1 MNQQELILKYITDTK
16 EYGKPSDSS
25 LDYFLESELTR
36 SIINNSKKLNDKT
49 VEQHINNEWLKL
61 VRAEVI
67 DDTSYTVC
75 EFNGGY
81 DFFRYLSE
89 HEIHSVDDLR
99 KVVLQYTIPKLPD
112 ISSALQQI
120 LKQFNGNNLYEV
132 NQADET
138 NHYIIADNFGNIK
151 VYDKDGKKL
160 VDTADLEFL
169 NVLTKLSFTQ
179 QYLGIN
185 INAFINIPSNNIAE
199 FSLYNLCSILE
210 NPIKMENQHNIID
223 NVAHAN
229 ESDMSLVSGDSL
241 EADRS
246 TNAESA
252 ESSYK
257 SHDAATAL
265 VADALTEDGIEKVVD
280 AFTELILTSK
290 TEVIDL
296 IAKVTVERQ
305 RENLWK
311 YDYTTYS
318 GKFTTLDLYRQSDLD
333 KSRAALKDTNRVL
346 ILGCTGDGKTE
357 LAYLLAEEITGQ
369 AIGKPLSETDKGNYC
384 RICVASARDG
394 ECLTAENNNYVGKLE
409 RFKKYIKDNNITEP
423 CVFIDNE
430 IQASDFNYLIGDSLF
445 ENFNNS
451 GRSTLL
457 PSNLY
462 IIFTGCKDRDF
473 GVDSQVTQRVSTV
486 ELSYISE
493 SNTEVHNK
501 ILNALHDKDV
511 NKVENILKLVERVN
525 TKEDYP
531 VIPMRQ
537 FLNIINGKKWSIAI
551 DESMLS
557 LSSKRDLEELRK
569 YYGN

>member
-25 LDYFLESELTR
+25 LDYFLESELAE
-36 SIINNSKKLNDKT
+36 SILSNSNKLNDK
-49 VEQHINNEWLKL
+49 VIEQYINNEWLKL
-61 VRAEVI
+61 VKTEVI

-89 HEIHSVDDLR
+89 HEIHSVDDLKR
-99 KVVLQYTIPKLPD
+99 VTLQYEVPKIPEFT
-112 ISSALQQI
+112 SEQQ
-120 LKQFNGNNLYEV
+120 LFMKQFCGYKLYRV
-132 NQADET
+132 PQADGT
-138 NHYIIADNFGNIK
+138 YHLIITDTYGNIQ
-151 VYDKDGKKL
+151 VYDGKEVKL
-160 VDTADLEFL
+160 VDTTDFEFL
-169 NVLTKLSFTQ
+169 NAIKRLSFKQ
-179 QYLGIN
+179 EYLGTAV
-185 INAFINIPSNNIAE
+185 NAFDYIPDNVISE
-199 FSLYNLCSILE
+199 FELYKLCSSLE
-210 NPIKMENQHNIID
+210 NPVSLQNQHNIID

-229 ESDMSLVSGDSL
+229 ESDTSLVSGESL

-246 TNAESA
+246 TNTESA

-257 SHDAATAL
+257 SHDSATAL
-265 VADALTEDGIEKVVD
+265 VADALTEEGVEKVVD

-318 GKFTTLDLYRQSDLD
+318 GKFTTLDLYRQSDLE
-333 KSRAALKDTNRVL
+333 KSRVALKDTNRVL

-357 LAYLLAEEITGQ
+357 LAYLLAEEVTGQ

-423 CVFIDNE
+423 CVFIANE
-430 IQASDFNYLIGDSLF
+430 IQASDFNYLLGDSLF

-462 IIFTGCKDRDF
+462 LIFTGCKDRDF
-473 GVDSQVTQRVSTV
+473 GIDSQVTQRVSTV

-525 TKEDYP
+525 TKEEYP

-537 FLNIINGKKWSIAI
+537 FLNIINGKKWSIAV